1 MTEPKD
7 HLQRDVERTRRELGE
22 TVEALAHKVD
32 VPGRV
37 KEQAQE
43 TAGRVKEQA
52 QETAVRVK
60 EQAQETAERVKEQAQ
75 ETRQRLTAATDE
87 AIGSLPEPVAEQ
99 VEKARRHPGAIAA
112 ALIALIVAIWA
123 ISRRNR

>member
-1 MTEPKD
+1 MTDPKD
-7 HLQRDVERTRRELGE
+7 QLQRDVERTRRELGE

-43 TAGRVKEQA
+43 TADRVKETA
-52 QETAVRVK
+52 QEAAVRAK
-60 EQAQETAERVKEQAQ
+60 ETAQ
-75 ETRQRLTAATDE
+75 ETRQRLTAATND
-87 AIGSLPEPVAEQ
+87 AIGSLPDPVAEQ

>member
-1 MTEPKD
+1 MTDPKD
-7 HLQRDVERTRRELGE
+7 QLQRDVERTRRELGE

-37 KEQAQE
+37 KEQAHE
-43 TAGRVKEQA
+43 TV
-52 QETAVRVK
+52 VRM
-60 EQAQETAERVKEQAQ
+60 
-75 ETRQRLTAATDE
+75 TAATNQ
-87 AIGSLPEPVAEQ
+87 AIDSLPDPVAEQ

-112 ALIALIVAIWA
+112 ALIALVVAIWA

>member
-1 MTEPKD
+1 MSDEKKQ
-7 HLQRDVERTRRELGE
+7 LQAEVERTRRELGE

-32 VPGRV
+32 VPSRV

-43 TAGRVKEQA
+43 TKLKV
-52 QETAVRVK
+52 
-60 EQAQETAERVKEQAQ
+60 
-75 ETRQRLTAATDE
+75 TAATNDAIDSVSTATAN
-87 AIGSLPEPVAEQ
+87 AIGSATAATNKAIDSATAATNHAIDSLPDPVAEQ

-112 ALIALIVAIWA
+112 ALIALVLAIWA

>member
-1 MTEPKD
+1 MSDPKD
-7 HLQRDVERTRRELGE
+7 QLQRDVERTRQELGE

-32 VPGRV
+32 VPARV
-37 KEQAQE
+37 KEQAH
-43 TAGRVKEQA
+43 
-52 QETAVRVK
+52 
-60 EQAQETAERVKEQAQ
+60 ETAERVKGQTQ
-75 ETRQRLTAATDE
+75 ETVAKLTAATNQAVD
-87 AIGSLPEPVAEQ
+87 SLPDPVAAQ

>member
-1 MTEPKD
+1 MSDPKEE
-7 HLQRDVERTRRELGE
+7 LQRDVERTRRELGE

-37 KEQAQE
+37 KEQAHE
-43 TAGRVKEQA
+43 TAERVKGQA

-60 EQAQETAERVKEQAQ
+60 EQAQETVAKM
-75 ETRQRLTAATDE
+75 TAATNQAVD
-87 AIGSLPEPVAEQ
+87 SLPEPVAVQ
-99 VEKARRHPGAIAA
+99 VEKARRHPGAMAA

>member
-1 MTEPKD
+1 MSDPKEQ
-7 HLQRDVERTRRELGE
+7 LQRDVERTRRELGE

-32 VPGRV
+32 VPARV
-37 KEQAQE
+37 KEQAH
-43 TAGRVKEQA
+43 
-52 QETAVRVK
+52 
-60 EQAQETAERVKEQAQ
+60 ETAERVKGQAQ
-75 ETRQRLTAATDE
+75 ETVVKLTAATNQAVD
-87 AIGSLPEPVAEQ
+87 SLPDPVAAQ

>member
-7 HLQRDVERTRRELGE
+7 QLQRDVERTRRELGE
-22 TVEALAHKVD
+22 TVEALAHKTD

-37 KEQAQE
+37 KEQAHE
-43 TAGRVKEQA
+43 TAGRVREQA
-52 QETAVRVK
+52 HETAAK
-60 EQAQETAERVKEQAQ
+60 M
-75 ETRQRLTAATDE
+75 TAATDQ

-99 VEKARRHPGAIAA
+99 VEKARRHPGALAA

>member
-1 MTEPKD
+1 MSDPKD
-7 HLQRDVERTRRELGE
+7 QLQRDVERTRRELGE

-37 KEQAQE
+37 KEQAHE
-43 TAGRVKEQA
+43 TAERVRSQA
-52 QETAVRVK
+52 QETADRVK
-60 EQAQETAERVKEQAQ
+60 VQAQ
-75 ETRQRLTAATDE
+75 ETRLKLTAATNGAVD
-87 AIGSLPEPVAEQ
+87 ALPEPVAQQ

-123 ISRRNR
+123 ISRRNA

>member
-1 MTEPKD
+1 MSDPKEE
-7 HLQRDVERTRRELGE
+7 LQRDVERTRRELGE

-43 TAGRVKEQA
+43 T
-52 QETAVRVK
+52 
-60 EQAQETAERVKEQAQ
+60 
-75 ETRQRLTAATDE
+75 RLRMTAATNQ
-87 AIGSLPEPVAEQ
+87 AIDSLPEPVAEQ

-123 ISRRNR
+123 ISRRTS

>member
-1 MTEPKD
+1 MTDPKD
-7 HLQRDVERTRRELGE
+7 QLQRDVERTRRELGE

-32 VPGRV
+32 VPARV

-43 TAGRVKEQA
+43 TADRVKEQA
-52 QETAVRVK
+52 QETVVRM
-60 EQAQETAERVKEQAQ
+60 
-75 ETRQRLTAATDE
+75 TAATNQ
-87 AIGSLPEPVAEQ
+87 AIDSLPDPVAAQ

>member
-1 MTEPKD
+1 MTDPKEQ
-7 HLQRDVERTRRELGE
+7 LQRDVERTRRELGE

-37 KEQAQE
+37 KEQAHE
-43 TAGRVKEQA
+43 TI
-52 QETAVRVK
+52 VRM
-60 EQAQETAERVKEQAQ
+60 
-75 ETRQRLTAATDE
+75 TAATNQ
-87 AIGSLPEPVAEQ
+87 AIDSLPDPVAEQ

-112 ALIALIVAIWA
+112 ALIALVVAIWA